1 MVNLRALL
9 ATATV
14 VALTATAS
22 AGVIAHGDFLDAADC
37 INFVDVS
44 EDNADCTA
52 YFVPETNNGGTL
64 SVDTTGF
71 ISQADGIDSMI
82 LDSKLEMDIC
92 LGDAAAPGSYLTGID
107 FSESGDY
114 TLAADSLVMASVN
127 WFIQIPGVD
136 GVFCGNVSDQW
147 SQTSGASGDQWS
159 LSTSIDLSPG
169 ALLTYCD
176 GSGTY
181 EIPAEGITKVN
192 FEFDNTLTSLGN
204 AANSSAFIAKKDT
217 GGVMIDVH
225 KVPEPSSFAL
235 VMLGGMGLVLRRRR

>member
-1 MVNLRALL
+1 MKRFAF
-9 ATATV
+9 
-14 VALTATAS
+14 VALILSAFAVS
-22 AGVIAHGDFLDAADC
+22 SFAGVISHGTFNDDGDC
-37 INFVDVS
+37 VNFVDVT
-44 EDNADCTA
+44 EDNADCQA
-52 YFVPETNNGGTL
+52 YFAPESNNGGTL
-64 SVDTTGF
+64 SVDTVGF

-92 LGDAAAPGSYLTGID
+92 LSDNAQPGDFLKGID
-107 FSESGDY
+107 FFETGDY
-114 TLAADSLVMASVN
+114 TLAGDSLVMASVN

-147 SQTSGASGDQWS
+147 SQASGASGDQWS
-159 LSTSIDLSPG
+159 LSTTIDLSPG

-217 GGVMIDVH
+217 GGVEVTACATC
-225 KVPEPSSFAL
+225 VPEPSSMAL
-235 VMLGGMGLVLRRRR
+235 VLFGALGLMIVRRR